1 MTYMSP
7 VLGNTFRKKEFGQLG
22 PLFLDVKSNVLRVW
36 RNKVPI
42 MVVEIIMAIMM
53 MVMMTTMP
61 KKDTNIITFEE
72 KCINWRNYYL
82 VKKGATNSRWQW
94 WSPGL
99 GRCRKSIREAPPEK
113 IVYHIWALLFKQR
126 FPSPFSIPGT
136 LYVVLLFADFKQI
149 PQQ

>member
-1 MTYMSP
+1 
-7 VLGNTFRKKEFGQLG
+7 
-22 PLFLDVKSNVLRVW
+22 
-36 RNKVPI
+36 
-42 MVVEIIMAIMM
+42 MAIMM
-53 MVMMTTMP
+53 MVLMTTMS
-61 KKDTNIITFEE
+61 KKHTNIITFEE

-149 PQQ
+149 PQQQSLSSPSPVLKKVMIIDHTGCFFSHWYPPKKFQVQTS

>member
-22 PLFLDVKSNVLRVW
+22 PLFLDVQSNVLRVW